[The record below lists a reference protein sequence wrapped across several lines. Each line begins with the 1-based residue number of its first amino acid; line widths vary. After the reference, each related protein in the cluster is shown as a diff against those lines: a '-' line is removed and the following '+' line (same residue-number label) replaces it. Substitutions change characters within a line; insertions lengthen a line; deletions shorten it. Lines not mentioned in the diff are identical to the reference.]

1 MEKKQQITIS
11 GNKLYG
17 FLWRSDNSPH
27 EVEIFNGTQ
36 KKIDLDASNNPFVV
50 EGQLYDEDNGKSYS
64 IKYMDGGYLLNEYNV
79 KALLEE
85 KIRKEDIDIRE
96 YQYIAAFDKAPGL
109 LHFKE
114 FWREDEED
122 KQCLPFKPL
131 CPAEFVFVG
140 FSKFEMSYDTC
151 TI

>member
-11 GNKLYG
+11 GNLYG

-27 EVEIFNGTQ
+27 EVEIFDGTW

-50 EGQLYDEDNGKSYS
+50 EGQLYDKKNGMSYS

-79 KALLEE
+79 KALEK
-85 KIRKEDIDIRE
+85 KIRKEDIRE
-96 YQYIAAFDKAPGL
+96 YLYIAAFDKAPGL

-140 FSKFEMSYDTC
+140 FSN
-151 TI
+151 